1 MSEAIMD
8 CQKMKIFRF
17 NKQINNQMQY
27 ITTNDMI
34 KLLVIQ
40 VLRKASLSRSVIAKN
55 KNNNFHK
62 KTPTKMR
69 HKKDSSTEK
78 ANAKKRTSKLVNIQ
92 RYHIATYWSIYDL
105 LINEITCKKCGQRK

>member
-1 MSEAIMD
+1 
-8 CQKMKIFRF
+8 
-17 NKQINNQMQY
+17 
-27 ITTNDMI
+27 
-34 KLLVIQ
+34 
-40 VLRKASLSRSVIAKN
+40 
-55 KNNNFHK
+55 
-62 KTPTKMR
+62 MR